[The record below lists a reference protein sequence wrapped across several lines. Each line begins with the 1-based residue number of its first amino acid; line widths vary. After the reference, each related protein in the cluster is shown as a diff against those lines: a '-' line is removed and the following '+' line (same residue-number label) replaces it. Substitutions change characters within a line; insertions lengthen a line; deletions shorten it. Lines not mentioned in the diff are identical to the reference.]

1 MRPWQSVVVAADDY
15 YVQVA
20 RVMVGRDES
29 HTAAGILR
37 MSIRERETERERV
50 FVFTEDKGA
59 QSTVMAMNNENKK

>member
-1 MRPWQSVVVAADDY
+1 MVVAADDY

-37 MSIRERETERERV
+37 MSIREGGGGGWGDRV
-50 FVFTEDKGA
+50 CVFTADKDA
-59 QSTVMAMNNENKK
+59 KNTVVARSNENQK